1 MLRSRE
7 LPVSIGDVTKDFRQ
21 SFLVNLSLVICRQE
35 LVDAICQSRVASYSL
50 THSSH
55 QSLGLSLSF
64 CFRKVFQ
71 EHGMESLVSY
81 GTAVG
86 SLKVNVDG
94 LVYDI
99 TLLIDLPQIH
109 ALTSLIGC
117 LLILVGGFVKLNVQS
132 RYRLS
137 QRDSTLLGLLNNP
150 LLLFT

>member
-1 MLRSRE
+1 
-7 LPVSIGDVTKDFRQ
+7 
-21 SFLVNLSLVICRQE
+21 
-35 LVDAICQSRVASYSL
+35 
-50 THSSH
+50 
-55 QSLGLSLSF
+55 
-64 CFRKVFQ
+64 
-71 EHGMESLVSY
+71 MESLVSY